1 MRTKC
6 THHRPA
12 AGFTLVELL
21 VVIAIVA
28 IMLALAIPSYKS
40 VTVQDRMASEIGDF
54 MTGVELARSAAVK
67 QGVPVTICASA
78 TPSAAAP
85 ACDGTDWST
94 GWIVFTDVANPA
106 NHTYSA
112 AGGDTLLRV
121 HAALQGGDTL
131 TGSTGAIGAY
141 GGTVNVLE
149 FNRMGGTQI
158 TGNAANFNVFS
169 LHDSANTAA
178 WRRCVLVAGVGTS
191 QLSTQSQNPGDDC
204 P

>member
-1 MRTKC
+1 MNTMH
-6 THHRPA
+6 THRKSA

-21 VVIAIVA
+21 VVIAIVT
-28 IMLALAIPSYKS
+28 IMLALGIPSYKS

-54 MTGVELARSAAVK
+54 TTDVELARSAAVK

-85 ACDGTDWST
+85 ACDGADWST
-94 GWIVFTDVANPA
+94 GWIVFTDVASPA
-106 NHTYSA
+106 NQTYSS

-121 HAALQGGDTL
+121 HSALQGGDTL
-131 TGSTGAIGAY
+131 AGSTGAIGAY
-141 GGTVNVLE
+141 GGTLNVLE

-158 TGNAANFNVFS
+158 TGGSTEFDVFS
-169 LHDSANTAA
+169 LHDKANTVA
-178 WRRCVLVAGVGTS
+178 WRRCLLVAGVGTG
-191 QLSTQSQNPGDDC
+191 QLSTQYQNPGDDC

>member
-1 MRTKC
+1 MNTMH
-6 THHRPA
+6 THRKPP

-28 IMLALAIPSYKS
+28 IMLALAVPSYKS

-54 MTGVELARSAAVK
+54 TTDVELARSAAVK

-78 TPSAAAP
+78 NPTAAAP
-85 ACDGTDWST
+85 ACGGTGWST

-106 NHTYSA
+106 NQTYSA
-112 AGGDTLLRV
+112 AGGDTLLRI

-131 TGSTGAIGAY
+131 AGSSGAIGAY
-141 GGTVNVLE
+141 SGTLNVLE

-158 TGNAANFNVFS
+158 AGGATQFDVFS
-169 LHDSANTAA
+169 LHDTANT
-178 WRRCVLVAGVGTS
+178 VA
-191 QLSTQSQNPGDDC
+191 
-204 P
+204 